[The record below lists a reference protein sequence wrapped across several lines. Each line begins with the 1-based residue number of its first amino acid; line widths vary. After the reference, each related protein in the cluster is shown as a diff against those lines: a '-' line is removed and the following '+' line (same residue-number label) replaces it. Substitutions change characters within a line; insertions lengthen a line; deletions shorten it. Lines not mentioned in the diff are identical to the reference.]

1 MYDDF
6 EPGIHISQVQ
16 MQSGVTGINL
26 PRIYSVLKQS
36 IDQDPEAKF
45 ILEEFPQLKFENIEN
60 IHSASIK
67 SKYPEKIVDPKL
79 SADFARNEIWN
90 IRKSDQF
97 KSIAKQVYLKHGS
110 RLGRRSR

>member
-1 MYDDF
+1 MKK
-6 EPGIHISQVQ
+6 
-16 MQSGVTGINL
+16 L
-26 PRIYSVLKQS
+26 LS
-36 IDQDPEAKF
+36 ICIPVF
-45 ILEEFPQLKFENIEN
+45 NRYYLLSRLLN
-60 IHSASIK
+60 SIK
-67 SKYPEKIVDPKL
+67 TKYPEKIVDPKL